1 MKSLQLPVRQWKGEN
16 GALYA
21 QCGPYTETAYSE
33 NKLRAN
39 LAYTITEQLQYSKKS
54 LDNQIK
60 HLCMCGDGTV
70 LVASWCNQWSYS
82 ICRGERNFAGSTIG
96 AQWSEKD
103 CLEAMRKHAEDFGG
117 VKWENTFI

>member
-1 MKSLQLPVRQWKGEN
+1 MKSLQLPVTTTKSDSGEF
-16 GALYA
+16 YA
-21 QCGPYTETAYSE
+21 HIGPFTVSAWTEA
-33 NKLRAN
+33 KLRAH
-39 LAYTITEQLQYSKKS
+39 ASATIAEHLDYAKKS
-54 LDNQIK
+54 LNNQIK

-70 LVASWCNQWSYS
+70 LVAYWCNQWGYS